1 MKKVITILMILVL
14 CFSFAVIASAE
25 KTENGGWEKEN
36 SEQNSNNEELRA
48 YIEEKIVPVVVGV
61 ITSVVALIGT
71 LKSLFSVLKELKTA
85 KSNFEKIAAQN
96 TEDTKKESLALR
108 KDYDAIKESIK
119 DVPELL
125 KVIEKQDTKIEEL
138 KGALIV
144 TTEILSLAYS
154 ANSELV
160 RTGKAKEMNR
170 LLDKLGV
177 KEMTESETV

>member
-1 MKKVITILMILVL
+1 MKRLLILIFTLCVALLLV
-14 CFSFAVIASAE
+14 FSASAE
-25 KTENGGWEKEN
+25 EMEQEGNG
-36 SEQNSNNEELRA
+36 EELKA

-119 DVPELL
+119 DVPLFIDIIKSQNE
-125 KVIEKQDTKIEEL
+125 KIENLE
-138 KGALIV
+138 KAV
-144 TTEILSLAYS
+144 AVSTEILSLAYS